1 MQQFDNIII
10 GGGHN
15 GLICAT
21 LLAKAGQRV
30 LLVEGGE
37 LGGLASTREFHP
49 GFKVSVAHS
58 LSHFSE
64 DVIEQL
70 SLIKHGF
77 KPDGASLNTVGLSL
91 DGNHVVVTD
100 DGLEGVD
107 ESDQDSYDD
116 YLKLLKRFA
125 KVLKPFWLKTMPR
138 IGDNSLPDIMT
149 FGQLGLKLRLL
160 GKKDMGE
167 FMRVAT
173 LPARDLMDENFDSEL
188 LKAVLSWD
196 GLIGSKM
203 APRSPNATVL
213 NMLYRMSGVKDGAH
227 SLPQG
232 GICNLIDALH
242 KSALAA
248 GVKIKTGVAVSK
260 IVIDKDGHGQRAS
273 GVELQDGTVVNAS
286 RVVSSVDPKQT
297 FLGLVGARNLE
308 IGFTNRINRLRSDG
322 YVAKLHL
329 ALDGLPTF
337 TGLDAC
343 DGRMIIAPTM
353 DSIEFAFD
361 DAKYGNFSEAPVM
374 EIILPSVHD
383 SAMAPQWSTCAVSPC
398 YVCPSYIEGWLDR
411 TGQRVTLPAV
421 N

>member
-21 LLAKAGQRV
+21 LLAKSGQTV

-77 KPDGASLNTVGLSL
+77 KPDGASLNTVGLGL

-100 DGLEGVD
+100 DGVDGVSA
-107 ESDQDSYDD
+107 SDQDSYAQ
-116 YLKLLKRFA
+116 YLKVLKRFA
-125 KVLKPFWLKTMPR
+125 KVLKPFWMKTMPR
-138 IGDNSLPDIMT
+138 IGDNSLPNMMT

-173 LPARDLMDENFDSEL
+173 LPARDLMDENFDNEL
-188 LKAVLSWD
+188 LKSILSWD

-213 NMLYRMSGVKDGAH
+213 NMLYRMSGRKDGAH
-227 SLPQG
+227 TLPQG

-248 GVKIKTGVAVSK
+248 GVEIKTGVAVSK
-260 IVIDKDGHGQRAS
+260 IVIDKDSHGQRAS
-273 GVELQDGTVVNAS
+273 GVQLQDGTVINAS

-297 FLGLVGARNLE
+297 FLELVGARNLE

-329 ALDGLPTF
+329 ALDGLPKF
-337 TGLDAC
+337 TGLDVC

-361 DAKYGNFSEAPVM
+361 DAKYGDFSEAPVM

-383 SAMAPQWSTCAVSPC
+383 S
-398 YVCPSYIEGWLDR
+398 
-411 TGQRVTLPAV
+411 
-421 N
+421 